1 MLSSLVGR
9 DRELALL
16 LGCLDEAQRGRA
28 NLVVCVGEP
37 GVGKIT
43 PGRRAGWL
51 GWGEG
56 VSHRVG
62 SGRVNGRRAAV
73 LALAG
78 GAAGAG
84 G

>member
-1 MLSSLVGR
+1 MLSGLVGR
-9 DRELALL
+9 DRELAVL

-37 GVGKIT
+37 GVGKT
-43 PGRRAGWL
+43 RLVEELAGGLGR
-51 GWGEG
+51 G
-56 VSHRVG
+56 VPHRVG
-62 SGRVNGRRAAV
+62 SGRLDGRCAAV

-78 GAAGAG
+78 GPAGAG